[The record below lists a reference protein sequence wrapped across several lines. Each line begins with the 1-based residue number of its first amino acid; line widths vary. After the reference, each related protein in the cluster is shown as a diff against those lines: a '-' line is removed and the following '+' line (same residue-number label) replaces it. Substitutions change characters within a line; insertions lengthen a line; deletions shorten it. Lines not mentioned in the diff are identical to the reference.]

1 MPRRSRIS
9 ISGLPLLLFAAILPA
24 PSQTAAPHPITSL
37 PRPPVT
43 QFVAAPISSNP
54 ITTLPPP
61 TSTPPM
67 AANSAILSAP
77 PNQPAAAPEDLKSA
91 ESKEPTAT
99 IAAASSS
106 SITPTVSASPAEPN
120 LSNVPLRTSTL
131 PAVQALTYRPRN
143 IRPFSALAIQFKGGF
158 AGFGIDLATPL
169 AQRVNLR
176 IGGSAFQ
183 YSGSYNVDGIT
194 FDGEVKFRSGTLSL
208 DWFPFN
214 NGFRISPG
222 VTLYNGNNLNAA
234 LSVPAGQN
242 FDLGDD
248 TYVAGP
254 GGVSGSGSLSFG
266 RRIAPSLTIGFGNMI
281 PRSGRHFSVP
291 FEIGFQYIG
300 DPLINLNLAGT
311 ACDPS
316 GCGDLAAD
324 PTSQADLKQEL
335 SEINSDIR
343 PLRFYPIISL
353 GLAYRFGHTTAP

>member
-1 MPRRSRIS
+1 MPRRSS
-9 ISGLPLLLFAAILPA
+9 TPVSGTALLLLLAATL
-24 PSQTAAPHPITSL
+24 QTRAQTTTPHPITSL
-37 PRPPVT
+37 PRPP
-43 QFVAAPISSNP
+43 ALHLASAPASSTS
-54 ITTLPPP
+54 ITTLSQPVSAPLPSEPAPILQTPPSVEITLLPP
-61 TSTPPM
+61 T
-67 AANSAILSAP
+67 AAR
-77 PNQPAAAPEDLKSA
+77 
-91 ESKEPTAT
+91 
-99 IAAASSS
+99 
-106 SITPTVSASPAEPN
+106 PAEPN
-120 LSNVPLRTSTL
+120 LSNAPLRTSAL
-131 PAVQALTYRPRN
+131 PAVQALTYRPRS

-234 LSVPAGQN
+234 LSVPAGQS

-254 GGVSGSGSLSFG
+254 GGVYGTGSLSFG
-266 RRIAPSLTIGFGNMI
+266 KRTAPSLTVGFGNMI

-291 FEIGFQYIG
+291 FEVGFQYIG
-300 DPLINLNLAGT
+300 DPLLNLNLAGT

-316 GCGDLAAD
+316 GCGDLATD
-324 PTSQADLKQEL
+324 STSQADLQQEL